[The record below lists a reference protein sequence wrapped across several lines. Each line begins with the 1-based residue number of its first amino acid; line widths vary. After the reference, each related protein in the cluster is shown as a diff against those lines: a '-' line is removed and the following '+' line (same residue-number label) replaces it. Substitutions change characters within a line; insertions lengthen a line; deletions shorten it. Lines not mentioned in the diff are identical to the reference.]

1 MALQRHLR
9 STMGDASIMESHQE
23 PWVIRTML
31 SVPGHIERLIRKGAK
46 SKADCV
52 MLDLQDAVPPESKT
66 EARTT
71 IRRALDSGLLDH
83 KTVMVRLNHLDTGM
97 TQRDVDT
104 VACEQLSGFVYPM
117 ANTVEEI
124 EVVDAM
130 LARQEIALGLAEGH
144 FSIIVLVET
153 PLGVIN
159 AYPLAKASGRVI
171 GLLFGA
177 EDFVVEMEARPDA
190 EQLVL
195 HTPRA
200 LIALAARAA
209 GVEAIDTPYV
219 QVHDLDGLE
228 AHANR
233 GRSLG
238 MSGMLVISPRQIPI
252 ARAVYTPSQ
261 EEVQEAKEVLRLMRG
276 SNVSGRSGKSGK
288 VRRHSGGSAVPLTI
302 QASATSAEEAGRS
315 YAIRDGR
322 LVAPSREKQARRVL
336 LRAAAANNL
345 DLRSSR
351 TPAPQSADVADEA
364 DGYRSAPSADS
375 GVQR

>member
-9 STMGDASIMESHQE
+9 STVEETSIMQSRQE

-31 SVPGHIERLIRKGAK
+31 SVPGHIERLIQKGAK

-83 KTVMVRLNHLDTGM
+83 KIVMVRLNHLDTGR
-97 TQRDVDT
+97 TQQDVDT
-104 VACEQLSGFVYPM
+104 VACEQLNGFVYPM
-117 ANTVEEI
+117 ANTAQEI
-124 EVVDAM
+124 EAVDAM
-130 LARQEIALGLAEGH
+130 LARQEIALGLAKGH

-159 AYPLAKASGRVI
+159 AYPLAKASGRVV

-200 LIALAARAA
+200 LIALAAKAA

-261 EEVQEAKEVLRLMRG
+261 EEVQEAQQVLRLMDEARRE
-276 SNVSGRSGKSGK
+276 GR
-288 VRRHSGGSAVPLTI
+288 P
-302 QASATSAEEAGRS
+302 AGRP
-315 YAIRDGR
+315 YAIRDGK

-336 LRAAAANNL
+336 LRAAADRNL
-345 DLRSSR
+345 DLRSSQP
-351 TPAPQSADVADEA
+351 PAPQSADVAD
-364 DGYRSAPSADS
+364 GYRSAQSADS